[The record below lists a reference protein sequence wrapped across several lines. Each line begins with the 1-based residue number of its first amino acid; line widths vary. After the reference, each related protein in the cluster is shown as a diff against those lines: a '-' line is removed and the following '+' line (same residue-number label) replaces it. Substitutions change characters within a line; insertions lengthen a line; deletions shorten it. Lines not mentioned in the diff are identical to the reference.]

1 VQVRDR
7 YCVGPTCVRPARA
20 CDLDHTI
27 DHAFGGL
34 SKADNLGTAC
44 KHDHRMK
51 HRGGWTLT
59 QPSEGVFSW
68 HSRTGTR
75 YDIARRPI
83 IPVLPE
89 PRPSD
94 VRGDAWLASSRRV
107 MVPCAGEVIVID
119 PLAAW
124 DNDPYPSPPSTAP
137 GPRPARTDRGV
148 LREPGTT
155 LLTAPF
161 SAPSPPLRSSGH
173 VLSTSMIAKD
183 VPRYRF
189 ERDARYLVIVRGNAG
204 GPQQYRLEG
213 YQGWLAGPDGVSH
226 RFGRHRRTRTELR
239 DDRITSIVG
248 PLT

>member
-34 SKADNLGTAC
+34 SKADNLGAAC
-44 KHDHRMK
+44 K
-51 HRGGWTLT
+51 
-59 QPSEGVFSW
+59 

-137 GPRPARTDRGV
+137 GPRPARTDRV
-148 LREPGTT
+148 SCESREP
-155 LLTAPF
+155 PF
-161 SAPSPPLRSSGH
+161 
-173 VLSTSMIAKD
+173 
-183 VPRYRF
+183 
-189 ERDARYLVIVRGNAG
+189 
-204 GPQQYRLEG
+204 
-213 YQGWLAGPDGVSH
+213 
-226 RFGRHRRTRTELR
+226 
-239 DDRITSIVG
+239 
-248 PLT
+248 